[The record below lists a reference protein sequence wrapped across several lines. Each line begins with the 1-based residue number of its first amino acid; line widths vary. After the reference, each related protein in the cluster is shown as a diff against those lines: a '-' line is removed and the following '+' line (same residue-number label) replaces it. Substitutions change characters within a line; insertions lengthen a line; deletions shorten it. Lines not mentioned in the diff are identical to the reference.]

1 VLLRPSQFHKK
12 IYSFTLVALIL
23 WLSGVGCSL
32 CCVKG
37 SVKAY
42 YEVETVSQIQSTPS
56 VDQAET
62 SQESCQKEEADCCK
76 KRIIKTTE
84 KANSQ
89 FADLKRSETE
99 GDTLLQ
105 ISQQDGV
112 VACSL
117 LPKHIPSLIVA
128 PPSANNP
135 AAVAEPIHSTFA
147 AVALSSE
154 LAFTHPVLPQNRSGG
169 TYLHCCVF
177 LI

>member
-42 YEVETVSQIQSTPS
+42 YEVEMVSQIQSTPS

-135 AAVAEPIHSTFA
+135 DAVAEPIHSTFA
-147 AVALSSE
+147 AVAPSSE
-154 LAFTHPVLPQNRSGG
+154 LAFTHPVLPQNRSG

>member
-1 VLLRPSQFHKK
+1 
-12 IYSFTLVALIL
+12 
-23 WLSGVGCSL
+23 
-32 CCVKG
+32 VKG

-42 YEVETVSQIQSTPS
+42 CEVEMVSQIQLTPS

-62 SQESCQKEEADCCK
+62 SQEFCQKEEADCCK
-76 KRIIKTTE
+76 KRIIKNTE

-89 FADLKRSETE
+89 SADLKKSEAE
-99 GDTLLQ
+99 GDTLPLQ
-105 ISQQDGV
+105 ISQQAGV

-128 PPSANNP
+128 PPSADH
-135 AAVAEPIHSTFA
+135 ADAVAEPIYSTFA
-147 AVALSSE
+147 AVAPSSE
-154 LAFTHPVLPQNRSGG
+154 LAFTHPVLPQNRSG